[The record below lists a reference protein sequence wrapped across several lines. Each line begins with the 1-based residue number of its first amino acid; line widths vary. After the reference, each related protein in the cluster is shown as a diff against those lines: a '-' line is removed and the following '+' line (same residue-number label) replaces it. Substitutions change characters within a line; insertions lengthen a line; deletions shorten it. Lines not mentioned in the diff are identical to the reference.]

1 MLNIYMSSANGQL
14 KEIEDIQNGC
24 WINMVAPTEEEVHF
38 VSERLQIPIDFFK
51 DALDDEERSRIEK
64 EECTM
69 C

>member
-38 VSERLQIPIDFFK
+38 VSERLQIPIDFLKMHWMMRK
-51 DALDDEERSRIEK
+51 DPGLKKRT
-64 EECTM
+64 TM